1 MRQTIFLL
9 ALVAVATVAMAVAAS
24 AECHAIGANQP
35 ASVVTSCGAPL
46 PVATSCAAATSC
58 APAAPSCV
66 PAGHCS
72 ATGAQRWSADLLA
85 LPGAAV
91 AQTACGCAQ
100 PSAQG
105 RADFQLTPQGDV
117 LRYWLNVSDINCVN
131 GAQIRLV
138 APGGDVTTA
147 PTVAYLYQG
156 PVRSGEVSGRLSR
169 GNITCADL
177 MGPLQGQP
185 LSALLEAMTNG
196 QAVVVVDTTTH
207 PQGEIAGIPGCSG
220 LA

>member
-1 MRQTIFLL
+1 MRQMIFLL
-9 ALVAVATVAMAVAAS
+9 ALVAVATVAMAAAAS

-35 ASVVTSCGAPL
+35 ASVVTSCCAA
-46 PVATSCAAATSC
+46 PVATGC
-58 APAAPSCV
+58 APSCV

-72 ATGAQRWSADLLA
+72 ATGTQRWSADLLA

-91 AQTACGCAQ
+91 VQTACGCAQ

-117 LRYWLNVSDINCVN
+117 LRYWLNVSNISCVN
-131 GAQIRLV
+131 GAEIRLV
-138 APGGDVTTA
+138 APGGDVATA

-169 GNITCADL
+169 GNISCADL

-196 QAVVVVDTTTH
+196 RAVVVVDTTTH
-207 PQGEIAGIPGCSG
+207 PQGEVAGIPGCSG

>member
-1 MRQTIFLL
+1 MRQTIFLF
-9 ALVAVATVAMAVAAS
+9 ALVAVAMVAMAAAAS

-35 ASVVTSCGAPL
+35 ASVVTSCSAPL
-46 PVATSCAAATSC
+46 PVATSCAAAPSC
-58 APAAPSCV
+58 AAVPSCV

-72 ATGAQRWSADLLA
+72 ATGTQRWSADLVA

-91 AQTACGCAQ
+91 APTACGCAQ

-105 RADFQLTPQGDV
+105 RADFQLTPQRDV
-117 LRYWLNVSDINCVN
+117 LRYWLNVSDISCVN
-131 GAQIRLV
+131 GAEIRLV
-138 APGGDVTTA
+138 APGGDVATA

-169 GNITCADL
+169 GNISCADL

-185 LSALLEAMTNG
+185 LSALLEAMTSG
-196 QAVVVVDTTTH
+196 QAVVVVNTTTY

-220 LA
+220 VA

>member
-9 ALVAVATVAMAVAAS
+9 ALVAVATVAMAAAAS
-24 AECHAIGANQP
+24 AECHAIGTNQP
-35 ASVVTSCGAPL
+35 ASVVTSCCAA
-46 PVATSCAAATSC
+46 PVATGC
-58 APAAPSCV
+58 APSCV

-72 ATGAQRWSADLLA
+72 ATGTQRWSADLLA

-91 AQTACGCAQ
+91 AQTACGCAL

-117 LRYWLNVSDINCVN
+117 LRYWLNVSNISCVN
-131 GAQIRLV
+131 GAEIRLV
-138 APGGDVTTA
+138 APGGDVATA

-169 GNITCADL
+169 GNISCADL
-177 MGPLQGQP
+177 TGPLQGQP

-196 QAVVVVDTTTH
+196 RAVVVVDTTTH